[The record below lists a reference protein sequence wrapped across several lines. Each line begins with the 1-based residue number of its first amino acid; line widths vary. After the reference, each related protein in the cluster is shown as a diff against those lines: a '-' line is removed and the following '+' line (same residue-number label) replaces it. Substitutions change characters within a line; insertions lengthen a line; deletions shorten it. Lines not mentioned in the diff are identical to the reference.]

1 MKKIFCKVKE
11 KIGERFIFSFKKK
24 EKKVQNAKR
33 NKVIKYSLCI
43 IIPCLL
49 ALGGAFLGTLQKE
62 KKNKDN
68 DIIVEVVSNKV
79 QRRIYL
85 ISSDDLTIPLTVE
98 KEKRDTLQEEIYDV
112 FNLLKT
118 SSKASS
124 SSIKGFI
131 NDKTKL
137 NSFTL
142 ENNILTMDFSKEFLD
157 YGSFNESRI
166 LEALTLSFVQFEE
179 IEGITLLIEG
189 SKINHL
195 PRQNVKVDEVLTLKK
210 GINNIFQS
218 TLEIVEKEKTI
229 VFYEKDYDS
238 KTFLVPLSLYAEKG
252 ETSNITFVNG
262 VNYILPAKLGLKK
275 IEEYNV
281 LSKKQISSTSSFA
294 LQVKKELLID
304 STYVDKKLFDLITLS
319 LDLLDIDLPVAF
331 LNEEEQ
337 IPVQGVYDQESIQVN
352 SIMYNEIKI

>member
-11 KIGERFIFSFKKK
+11 KIGERFVFSFKKK
-24 EKKVQNAKR
+24 EKKAQNTKR
-33 NKVIKYSLCI
+33 NKIIKYSLCLL
-43 IIPCLL
+43 IPCLL
-49 ALGGAFLGTLQKE
+49 AFGGAFLGTLQKE

-85 ISSDDLTIPLTVE
+85 ISSDDLTIPLTIE

-262 VNYILPAKLGLKK
+262 VNYVLPAKLGLKK